1 MVMMARP
8 LHSLRELPKGYRG
21 LWAIGVVATVWA
33 LFAFLWTIL
42 RPEHGLTWWAATLV
56 PLMIG
61 LGINLVIS
69 LRRNDW
75 KFSASNWSPNSN

>member
-1 MVMMARP
+1 MARP
-8 LHSLRELPKGYRG
+8 LHSLRDLPKGYWVI
-21 LWAIGVVATVWA
+21 WAVGCVASVWA
-33 LFAFLWTIL
+33 LCAFIWTIL
-42 RPEHGLTWWAATLV
+42 RPEHGLARWAATFL

-75 KFSASNWSPNSN
+75 KFSTSSWSPHSN

>member
-1 MVMMARP
+1 MAKP
-8 LHSLRELPKGYRG
+8 LHSIRDLPKGYWV
-21 LWAIGVVATVWA
+21 LWVLWVIGVVASVWA
-33 LFAFLWTIL
+33 LFAFVWSIL
-42 RPEHGLTWWAATLV
+42 HPEHDLARWAATFV

-75 KFSASNWSPNSN
+75 KFSASHRSPT